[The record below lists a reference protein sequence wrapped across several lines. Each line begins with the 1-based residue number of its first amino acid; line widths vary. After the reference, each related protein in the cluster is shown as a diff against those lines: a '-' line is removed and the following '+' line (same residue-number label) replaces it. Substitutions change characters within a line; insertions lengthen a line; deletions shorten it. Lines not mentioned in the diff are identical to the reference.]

1 MKLNHLPT
9 ATPQRVGG
17 QPAPTSTLQSHTP
30 ASKRPQNPSRKA
42 WGHHCRK
49 HMQQARRR
57 FPEATHQARGELGLQ
72 RVSRHRRQRCSESG
86 TASGW
91 VRPHVRS
98 GYWPKP
104 VPMVPTLRKNWGFTL
119 RPGEAVKEFYPWH
132 EQDQVLKIT
141 VKEKSPS
148 LISSLSLS
156 MFYDTL
162 GLNLPGPEVY
172 SLHHFMTAMPLTQSS
187 WGS

>member
-17 QPAPTSTLQSHTP
+17 QPPPTSTLQSHTP

-49 HMQQARRR
+49 HMQRARRR

-91 VRPHVRS
+91 IRPHVRR
-98 GYWPKP
+98 GCWPKP

-119 RPGEAVKEFYPWH
+119 RPGEAARVLSVARTGPGFKNHCKGEIPKP
-132 EQDQVLKIT
+132 DQLPFSQHVLRHPRT
-141 VKEKSPS
+141 
-148 LISSLSLS
+148 
-156 MFYDTL
+156 
-162 GLNLPGPEVY
+162 
-172 SLHHFMTAMPLTQSS
+172 
-187 WGS
+187 